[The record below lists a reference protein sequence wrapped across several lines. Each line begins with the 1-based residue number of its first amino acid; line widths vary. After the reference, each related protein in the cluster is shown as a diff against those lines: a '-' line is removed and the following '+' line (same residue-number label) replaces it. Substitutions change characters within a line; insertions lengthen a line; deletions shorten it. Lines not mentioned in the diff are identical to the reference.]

1 MLDKPGAHGVK
12 SPHEVDGV
20 THLLV
25 VTVGDVDAHHA
36 RAAAAGAE
44 ILVPPTDRPWG
55 RDYEL
60 RDGEGYVFS
69 FFSKP
74 RAAAGRG
81 SSAVESCS
89 RAGGSAMST
98 FIHNV
103 TFDANDPRL
112 LGRFWS
118 QVTGYAVVDDRDE
131 FVRLRAPDARGVRQ
145 ILFLRVDDP
154 TPGKNRVH
162 VDLAA
167 PQPQDEIERLVGLG
181 ASLADELVDGRPR
194 WREGNGITWVVLRD
208 PEGNEFCVGAIP

>member
-1 MLDKPGAHGVK
+1 
-12 SPHEVDGV
+12 
-20 THLLV
+20 
-25 VTVGDVDAHHA
+25 
-36 RAAAAGAE
+36 
-44 ILVPPTDRPWG
+44 
-55 RDYEL
+55 
-60 RDGEGYVFS
+60 
-69 FFSKP
+69 
-74 RAAAGRG
+74 
-81 SSAVESCS
+81 
-89 RAGGSAMST
+89 MST

-194 WREGNGITWVVLRD
+194 WREGNGIRWVVLRD

>member
-1 MLDKPGAHGVK
+1 
-12 SPHEVDGV
+12 
-20 THLLV
+20 
-25 VTVGDVDAHHA
+25 
-36 RAAAAGAE
+36 
-44 ILVPPTDRPWG
+44 
-55 RDYEL
+55 
-60 RDGEGYVFS
+60 
-69 FFSKP
+69 
-74 RAAAGRG
+74 
-81 SSAVESCS
+81 
-89 RAGGSAMST
+89 MST

-118 QVTGYAVVDDRDE
+118 RVTGYAVVDDRDE

-145 ILFLRVDDP
+145 ILFLRVDAP

-194 WREGNGITWVVLRD
+194 WREGNGIRWVVLRD
-208 PEGNEFCVGAIP
+208 PEGNEFCVGAVP

>member
-1 MLDKPGAHGVK
+1 
-12 SPHEVDGV
+12 
-20 THLLV
+20 
-25 VTVGDVDAHHA
+25 
-36 RAAAAGAE
+36 
-44 ILVPPTDRPWG
+44 
-55 RDYEL
+55 
-60 RDGEGYVFS
+60 
-69 FFSKP
+69 
-74 RAAAGRG
+74 
-81 SSAVESCS
+81 
-89 RAGGSAMST
+89 MST

-194 WREGNGITWVVLRD
+194 WREGNGISWVVLRD

>member
-1 MLDKPGAHGVK
+1 
-12 SPHEVDGV
+12 
-20 THLLV
+20 
-25 VTVGDVDAHHA
+25 
-36 RAAAAGAE
+36 
-44 ILVPPTDRPWG
+44 
-55 RDYEL
+55 
-60 RDGEGYVFS
+60 
-69 FFSKP
+69 
-74 RAAAGRG
+74 
-81 SSAVESCS
+81 
-89 RAGGSAMST
+89 MST

-118 QVTGYAVVDDRDE
+118 RVTGYAVVDDRDE

-194 WREGNGITWVVLRD
+194 WREGNGIRWVVLRD
-208 PEGNEFCVGAIP
+208 PEGNEFCVGAVP